1 MSHKKEVLWRKNKYE
16 VMSHSQNAYREIQ
29 KSISN
34 LSYEELNGL
43 IIEAKK
49 VDKTKGSITNTYQ
62 HIWGYFKKQAT
73 DKEKQQTFVLLE
85 NFTKNKVAEEVLWTW
100 LAKLTVKYNQT
111 YLLESTIIRKYIN

>member
-1 MSHKKEVLWRKNKYE
+1 MSHKKEVLWRENKYE

-43 IIEAKK
+43 IVEAKK

-73 DKEKQQTFVLLE
+73 DNEKQQTFALLE
-85 NFTKNKVAEEVLWTW
+85 NFTNNKVAEEVLWTW

-111 YLLESTIIRKYIN
+111 YLLESTIITKYIN

>member
-1 MSHKKEVLWRKNKYE
+1 MSHEKEVLWRENKYE

-43 IIEAKK
+43 IVEAKK

-73 DKEKQQTFVLLE
+73 DNEKQKTFVLLE
-85 NFTKNKVAEEVLWTW
+85 NFTNNKVAEEVLWTW
-100 LAKLTVKYNQT
+100 LAKLTVKYKQT
-111 YLLESTIIRKYIN
+111 YLLESTIITKYIN